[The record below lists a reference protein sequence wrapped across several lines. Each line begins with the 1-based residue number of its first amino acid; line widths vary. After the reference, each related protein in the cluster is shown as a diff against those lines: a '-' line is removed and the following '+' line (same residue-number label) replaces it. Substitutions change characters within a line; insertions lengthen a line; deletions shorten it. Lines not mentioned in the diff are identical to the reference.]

1 MRRGEGKSSAE
12 DENREEA
19 RKMQDEIDVDPR
31 GNETKT
37 DTGDTTV
44 VESKT
49 FSETKADQTENRSPS
64 PNMSDLVPG
73 EITVYDASAIP
84 HERNQ
89 LREWLVN
96 PPVVSD
102 QKFVGRHCYI
112 VSKKTTHFF
121 FFLNLIFAI
130 NSGW

>member
-1 MRRGEGKSSAE
+1 
-12 DENREEA
+12 
-19 RKMQDEIDVDPR
+19 
-31 GNETKT
+31 
-37 DTGDTTV
+37 
-44 VESKT
+44 
-49 FSETKADQTENRSPS
+49 
-64 PNMSDLVPG
+64 MSDLVPG

-121 FFLNLIFAI
+121 FCLNLIFAI